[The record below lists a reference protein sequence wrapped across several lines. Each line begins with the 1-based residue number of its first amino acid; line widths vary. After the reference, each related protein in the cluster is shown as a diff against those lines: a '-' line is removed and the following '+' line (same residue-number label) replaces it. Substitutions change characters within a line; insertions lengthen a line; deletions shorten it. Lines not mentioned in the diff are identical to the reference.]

1 MARKDKVKGLNL
13 GFTLLVQKGTR
24 MNEQNLE
31 YIANLK
37 IKDVPWDRL
46 SCSYGTAELFAQI
59 LNTLTKAV
67 KKSKFDEN
75 ELSELL
81 DKIISECEYQETFW
95 HATPFA
101 LVFLVRI
108 YKSALGEKGEAAK
121 FISCKLELFFKFML
135 EICEKLEQLE
145 HAKPLTKMEQMLEP
159 KYLEIVDKD
168 ELNYDD
174 RLFYSFY
181 YYSSMVLQGSLV
193 KI

>member
-1 MARKDKVKGLNL
+1 
-13 GFTLLVQKGTR
+13 

-37 IKDVPWDRL
+37 LKDVPWDRL
-46 SCSYGTAELFAQI
+46 SCSYGTAELFVQI
-59 LNTLTKAV
+59 LNTLAKAV

-75 ELSELL
+75 ELNELL
-81 DKIISECEYQETFW
+81 DEIMAQCEYQETFW

-108 YKSALGEKGEAAK
+108 YKSALDEKGEAAK
-121 FISCKLELFFKFML
+121 FISRKLEVFFKFML
-135 EICEKLEQLE
+135 EICEKVEQME
-145 HAKPLTKMEQMLEP
+145 HAKPLANMVDILGP
-159 KYLEIVDKD
+159 KYLEIVDQD
-168 ELNYDD
+168 ELSYDD

-181 YYSSMVLQGSLV
+181 YYSRMVLQGAFV